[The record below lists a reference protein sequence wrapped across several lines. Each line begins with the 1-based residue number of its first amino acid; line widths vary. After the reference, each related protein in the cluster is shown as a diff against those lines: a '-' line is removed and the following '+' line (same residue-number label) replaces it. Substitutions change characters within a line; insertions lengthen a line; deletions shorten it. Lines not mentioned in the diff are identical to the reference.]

1 MASDIGK
8 FVETLVK
15 EEQEDLVSSV
25 EDVDIINKKEEIGV
39 QLLPSVKNITE
50 ELLLIE
56 SKKDDITSQ
65 ESAQKS
71 TLTNTSESMNI
82 NSIHNNNRTNI
93 ECSDSDVVVNSDS
106 NESKTS
112 NIDPVIDNS
121 NNQRG
126 SINPPIKEYNDDIDN
141 QLPETVTL
149 LRAPNGGKLYLI
161 GTAHFS
167 IESQND
173 VSKIIQAVQPDIVV
187 VELCRARI
195 GMLQLDEQVM
205 YRYTKYLSFRSIR
218 STFKEFG
225 LYNGL
230 INILLLKMVAHITKE
245 LGMAPGG
252 EFRRAFEEAKK
263 VPYCMFHMGDR
274 PINITIHR
282 AVRFLS
288 WWQTI
293 KLVWHLIK
301 MKDPITKEDVELCKQ
316 KAYLD
321 EMVAK
326 MSGEFPVLGEV
337 FVKERD
343 IYLTYSLQL
352 ACLSQYSQCIPRSI
366 GPRVVGVVGM
376 GHIPGIVE
384 NWCKVQPSDIPPIMS
399 IPPLSLSSKVLK
411 FTFKA
416 SLVGAIVYV
425 GYKIVLL
432 ASAKSSVQ
440 VLLEVSAEQY

>member
-1 MASDIGK
+1 MTSEIGK
-8 FVETLVK
+8 FVETLAK
-15 EEQEDLVSSV
+15 DEQKDLVSSV
-25 EDVDIINKKEEIGV
+25 EDKHVDINKKEEIGV
-39 QLLPSVKNITE
+39 QPLPNVKSITK

-56 SKKDDITSQ
+56 SEKADKTSQ
-65 ESAQKS
+65 ESAMKSS
-71 TLTNTSESMNI
+71 TLTDTSEPMNI

-93 ECSDSDVVVNSDS
+93 ECSDSDVVVNSVS
-106 NESKTS
+106 NECNTS
-112 NIDPVIDNS
+112 NIDPAIENS
-121 NNQRG
+121 DNQRG
-126 SINPPIKEYNDDIDN
+126 SVNPSVKEYNEDIDN
-141 QLPETVTL
+141 ELPETVTL
-149 LRAPNGGKLYLI
+149 LRTPNGGKLYLI

-173 VSKIIQAVQPDIVV
+173 VSKIIQAVQPHIVV

-218 STFKEFG
+218 GTLKEYG

-230 INILLLKMVAHITKE
+230 LNILLLKMVAHITKE

-326 MSGEFPVLGEV
+326 MSGEFPVIGEV

-352 ACLSQYSQCIPRSI
+352 ACMPQCIPKEI
-366 GPRVVGVVGM
+366 GPARVVGVVGM

-384 NWCKVQPSDIPPIMS
+384 NWCKVQPSDIPPLMS

-416 SLVGAIVYV
+416 SLVGAIIYV
-425 GYKIVLL
+425 GYKIIPL
-432 ASAKSSVQ
+432 ASIKSSVQ
-440 VLLEVSAEQY
+440 GLLKVSVE